1 MSTAASPAQR
11 SFRMLGAVT
20 LALGTAVCGTA
31 AGADDYYKGKTVN
44 LYVGNGAGSGFDAY
58 GRLLARHMG
67 RHIPGNPSFVVQN
80 MPGAGGARVNEF
92 IARVGPKDGTAIAIT
107 MPGSLLQPLTM
118 DASKF
123 RYDPKQLAF
132 IGNADSGT
140 RICVVRTK
148 TGIKSFEDV
157 LKRKVTMGST
167 APGGAMF
174 DYAKLKAVL
183 LGAQFNIVT
192 GYKGANDVL
201 LGVDREELD
210 GLCGL
215 DISTLKATRPTW
227 LGSPDFKFLVQ
238 VAPNNGRTN
247 AELDKLGVPSLWKF
261 VPKDKLPV
269 FELVT
274 SQQYFQRPFIAHPET
289 APAALKILR
298 AAFLA
303 SLKDKET
310 LAEADKMRLAIDPT
324 SGEAA
329 SENLKKMYAAPKALI
344 EQMAA
349 ATKP

>member
-1 MSTAASPAQR
+1 MPTAASRAQLPVR
-11 SFRMLGAVT
+11 AFGALSLVIGM
-20 LALGTAVCGTA
+20 ATAGTA
-31 AGADDYYKGKTVN
+31 AVAADHFKGKTIN

-58 GRLLARHMG
+58 GRLLARHMH
-67 RHIPGNPSFVVQN
+67 RHIPGTPNFVVQN
-80 MPGAGGARVNEF
+80 MPGAGGALVNEF
-92 IARVGPKDGTAIAIT
+92 IARIGPKDGTAIAIT
-107 MPGSLLQPLTM
+107 MPGSLLLPLTM
-118 DASKF
+118 DATKF
-123 RYDPKQLAF
+123 RYDPKELGF

-140 RICVVRTK
+140 RICLVRTK

-157 LKRKVTMGST
+157 QKRKVTMGST

-183 LGAQFNIVT
+183 LNAQFNIVS

-201 LGVDREELD
+201 LGIEREELD

-215 DISTLKATRPTW
+215 DISTLKSARPTW
-227 LGSPDFKFLVQ
+227 LGSPDFTFLVQ
-238 VAPNNGRTN
+238 VGPKGAKTN
-247 AELDKLGVPSLWKF
+247 AELDKIGVPSIWKF
-261 VPKDKLPV
+261 VPNDKLPV

-289 APAALKILR
+289 PPAVLKILR

-303 SLKDKET
+303 TLNDKET

-324 SGEAA
+324 SGESVA
-329 SENLKKMYAAPKALI
+329 ENLKKMYAAPKALL